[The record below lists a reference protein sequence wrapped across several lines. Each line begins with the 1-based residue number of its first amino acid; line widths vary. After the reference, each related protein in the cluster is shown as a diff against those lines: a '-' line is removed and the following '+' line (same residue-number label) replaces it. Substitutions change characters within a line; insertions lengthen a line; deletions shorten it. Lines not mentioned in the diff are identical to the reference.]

1 MSLKEFEDVDMKH
14 VWMLNHY
21 ALEPGSPGGT
31 RHFHL
36 AENLPDHGWTATIIA
51 ASIVAHSGHQRLNPG
66 ERHRMEMHKGIP
78 FLWINTPKYRGN
90 GRGRIVNMLAYSF
103 RAIIPASTRDLKKP
117 DLIIGSS
124 VHPFA
129 ALSGALLAKR
139 FNVPFIFEVRD
150 LWPLTLISMG
160 RVKEKSMM
168 AWILRRLELWL
179 YREASR
185 IVVLLPRAAVY
196 IKGLGICEKKV
207 VWIPNGVNLSLFSG
221 NRVVRKAKTPFVL
234 MYFGAHGQA
243 NGLDVIIRAMK
254 IVSNRITEGI
264 VKLRMIGDGP
274 LKSELIKLS
283 KELEVADISFEP
295 SVPKFEIP
303 ELASQADAFVLTVLD
318 QPRLYQYGI
327 SMNKLFDY
335 LAAGRPVIMASNAF
349 NNPIEE
355 AGAGFTVPANDP
367 EALADAILKLYRI
380 PHELYVRMSLAGRQ
394 YVEKHHE
401 FSLLAKRL
409 ADTMNECVL

>member
-1 MSLKEFEDVDMKH
+1 MKH

-36 AENLPDHGWTATIIA
+36 AENLPDYGWSATIIA

-78 FLWINTPKYRGN
+78 FLLINTPKYRGN

-129 ALSGALLAKR
+129 ALSGVLLAKR

-160 RVKEKSMM
+160 RLKEKSMM
-168 AWILRRLELWL
+168 AWVLRRLELWL
-179 YREASR
+179 YRQASR

-196 IKGLGICEKKV
+196 IKSLGICEKKV
-207 VWIPNGVNLSLFSG
+207 VWIPNGVDLSLFSG
-221 NRVVRKAKTPFVL
+221 NRVVRKAKNPFVL

-254 IVSNRITEGI
+254 IVSNRIPKGT

-274 LKSELIKLS
+274 LKPELIKLS
-283 KELEVADISFEP
+283 TKLEVPDISFEP
-295 SVPKFEIP
+295 SVPKSEIP
-303 ELASQADAFVLTVLD
+303 ALASQADAFVLTVLD

-335 LAAGRPVIMASNAF
+335 LAAGRPIIMASNAV
-349 NNPIEE
+349 NNPVEE
-355 AGAGFTVPANDP
+355 AGAGLTVPANDP

-380 PHELYVRMSLAGRQ
+380 PHEFYVRMSMAGRQ

-401 FSLLAKRL
+401 FGLLAKRL
-409 ADTMNECVL
+409 ADTMNACFL